1 MQNDDLSPLSLRRVE
16 AERNMRRF
24 YVLSL
29 QPTLFGEVSLTRN
42 WGRIGTRGQ
51 SLIQTYDDP
60 DVARRAFERLA
71 RRKQA
76 RGYAEAG
83 LQVSD
88 GCFPPGDSREDDGN

>member
-1 MQNDDLSPLSLRRVE
+1 
-16 AERNMRRF
+16 MRRF
-24 YVLSL
+24 YGLSL

-60 DVARRAFERLA
+60 DAARRAFEHLA
-71 RRKQA
+71 RRKRA

-83 LQVSD
+83 RQEV
-88 GCFPPGDSREDDGN
+88 GGGFFHGDSQEGHGH